1 MWGANRY
8 AHLSRQTAYR
18 PPSPPSV
25 IPAPPRPPRSKEPA
39 VQTQSERFLEWLKAD
54 LKDYS
59 PNYGYAFGGSHFVK
73 MTEDGYRGA
82 RPLRMGGAAMT
93 VSLFGLSPFWLA
105 AYMLYEYNADLQRYA
120 QSLLPELPTLPDL
133 SSIVANAAAAIAGA
147 MGSVGAGL
155 QNTIQQYL
163 YYLLAALGVYVGYKV
178 LTA

>member
-1 MWGANRY
+1 MGIAQLQKSLR
-8 AHLSRQTAYR
+8 S
-18 PPSPPSV
+18 PSPPSV
-25 IPAPPRPPRSKEPA
+25 IPAPPRPPRTKKPA
-39 VQTQSERFLEWLKAD
+39 VQTQSERFLEWLKEVD
-54 LKDYS
+54 KRPGN

-93 VSLFGLSPFWLA
+93 VYLFGLSPFWLA

-133 SSIVANAAAAIAGA
+133 SSIVANAVAAIAGA

-155 QNTIQQYL
+155 QSTIQQYL

-178 LTA
+178 VTA